1 MIGLPL
7 AFGAPLV
14 LAGLIALPV
23 IWWLLRLTPPKP
35 NQEVFPPLKILG
47 RILKKDETPHKSPWW
62 LTLLRLALSALVILA
77 LAEPVLN
84 PQSADLSGEG
94 PLAIIVDNSWPSAL
108 IAENQ
113 KRTALNLVNAAES
126 ASRPVILAAL
136 ASDGKT
142 PLGPFD
148 AAAARERLAAIKPEP
163 VPGDALAAAKQVIAL
178 AAENK
183 ANEIIWLDSG
193 LESKDKD
200 EALDSIG
207 KAGFKSLAWH
217 GPSALPMHAITAS
230 ENGAETLKIT
240 LQRAGGFADIGP
252 GQLVALDE
260 KGRQLAETPFLFTGT
275 ETSLDAELKLPFE
288 LRNDIASVR
297 IAGERHAGAVRLL
310 DDKMKR
316 KRVALLSG
324 ESSDAAQPLLSP
336 LYYIERAI
344 APHADIVKPRSS
356 EISAAIAEF
365 LESRPSVI
373 VMADVGTVPA
383 SAETALK
390 DWIQKG
396 GTLVRF
402 AGPRLAASTDDKL
415 LPVALRR
422 GERALDGTMSW
433 TVPQGLL
440 PFGASSPFAGVDI
453 SPDITISRQVLALP
467 EPNLAERSWA
477 DLADGTPLVTASS
490 EGRGR
495 IVLFHITPNTSWS
508 NLPLTGTF
516 VEMLRRTISLAQTGP
531 GGSPLTGKAIL
542 PPFRAVSAEGIISA
556 PAPTS
561 QPLVLNAGGAAK
573 VTFENPPGLYG
584 NAEGAVALPLLGKD
598 DKLILSKAP
607 SLPTK
612 VTADVYQSSAPQP
625 LKGAI
630 LLAALALLALD
641 CIAVLWMTGA
651 FRSMRLGAAA
661 ASLALLLLL
670 PRGDDAIA
678 QQSAPPLAVDDA
690 AAIEAISQTRLAFV
704 KTGDSQIDKTSHD
717 GLFGLTIYLKDKTAL
732 EPGDPIGVDLDT
744 DELAFFPVIYWPIDA
759 ASPMPSASA
768 IARAD
773 AYMRQGGTILFDTR
787 DQDTASFD
795 LSGNGSAANQR
806 LRDILSGM
814 NVPPLEPVPADH
826 VLTKSFYL
834 LSQFPGRYKDGDL
847 WVEASSNTEA
857 NTDRPVRTGDGVS
870 PILITSN
877 DFASA
882 WAMDENGNF
891 LYSTVPADNLQREF
905 AFRTG
910 INIVMYMLTGNYK
923 SDQVHIPALLERL
936 GQ

>member
-625 LKGAI
+625 LKGAM